1 MTTSVSTATL
11 LIPSD
16 IGRGWRREE
25 FSELAAEVE
34 RRVSQPVVVCSNDD
48 EGTSLTTAIQELV
61 TSGHERL
68 VLLPFSVVP
77 LSSNRE
83 IDLTLSLAKRQW
95 PHLSIHLAAPLTW
108 LECGS
113 WLRATGLDA
122 ANEAGLA
129 PEDTAVLLVGEPA
142 SNPLANADLARL
154 SHLVLEGGPL
164 AAVGYSFV
172 GSARPDIPEAVVALT
187 AARIKN
193 VIIVPWLITR
203 GESIRRIASEIEYV
217 ERVDGLNI
225 KLALPTLTHSSLVN
239 LLVSNHYV
247 ALGEEADWFDAEASG
262 EPIDGRRLSSAE
274 PGISTQDAFELR
286 QLESRIN
293 AMLPSEYQGAY
304 EKVKPQSMGTAS
316 LKFDDA
322 GKVAWGDIWTSFC
335 DLALAGGPPHRGTL
349 LEAVSSSDALAEPE
363 QYQAVVAEIERG
375 IKLVTS
381 LPVVTSK
388 TPGWV
393 GVRCESEEMAVW
405 LMRAIIVENIMV
417 RREGDVLYLPAGP
430 RFTVK
435 REIKNVITSIA
446 KTVHYWST
454 HLLARR
460 QAEERRV

>member
-1 MTTSVSTATL
+1 MTTSFPTATL

-16 IGRGWRREE
+16 IGRGWRPDQ
-25 FSELAAEVE
+25 FSELSAELE
-34 RRVSQPVVVCSNDD
+34 HRLNQPVVVCSSND
-48 EGTSLTTAIQELV
+48 EATPLTTAIQELV
-61 TSGHERL
+61 TSGHQRL
-68 VLLPFSVVP
+68 VLLPVGVVP
-77 LSSNRE
+77 LSTNRE
-83 IDLTLSLAKRQW
+83 ITLTLSLAKRQW
-95 PHLSIHLAAPLTW
+95 PQLSIHMASPLTW
-108 LECGS
+108 LECGG
-113 WLRATGLDA
+113 WLRATGIDA
-122 ANEAGLA
+122 ANEAGLS
-129 PEDTAVLLVGEPA
+129 PEESAVLLVGESV
-142 SNPLANADLARL
+142 SNPLVNADLARL
-154 SHLVLEGGPL
+154 SHLVLEGGSL
-164 AAVGYSFV
+164 ASVGYSFV
-172 GSARPDIPEAVVALT
+172 GSGRPDIPEAVVTLT
-187 AARIKN
+187 AADIKN
-193 VIIVPWLITR
+193 VIVVPWLITR
-203 GESIRRIASEIEYV
+203 RESIRRIASEIEYV
-217 ERVDGLNI
+217 ERVDGLNM
-225 KLALPTLTHSSLVN
+225 KLALPTLTHSAIVN

-247 ALGEEADWFDAEASG
+247 ALAEEADWFDSDVDSD
-262 EPIDGRRLSSAE
+262 PNDGRPVGPPERAISAQE
-274 PGISTQDAFELR
+274 AFELR

-304 EKVKPQSMGTAS
+304 ESVKPQSMGTAS

-363 QYQAVVAEIERG
+363 QYQAVVDEIERG

-393 GVRCESEEMAVW
+393 GVRCASEEMAVW

-435 REIKNVITSIA
+435 REIKNVITAIA

-460 QAEERRV
+460 QAEERRF